1 MKRLSYLFFS
11 LVMVLFFLSCEDSV
25 ESKARELLAQAG
37 NEYATG
43 NYNAARLL
51 IDSIKVMYPKAYKT
65 RREAELM
72 RREVLV
78 KEKERDVSFYDETL
92 SSLLEQR
99 DSLSGMFT
107 FSKDSRF
114 QDEGVYTVPS
124 QAISLNPYNCFL
136 RASVKE
142 NGDTYIASL
151 YRGKRIAHKSVRVS
165 AGDSFVDCSS
175 PLATRSYKELGVYN
189 ERLDF
194 KYGAD
199 GGIMDFIA
207 ASGGPFKVTLEG
219 SGGKYEYTL
228 RHDDVLAI
236 SQVLEMSKVLNAIS
250 ETKAMR
256 EEAQRAL
263 DFLMKSQER
272 STAARV
278 KEGVEE

>member
-51 IDSIKVMYPKAYKT
+51 IDSIKVTYPKAYKT